1 MDAIKALRSLRMTRH
16 FTDQSISEDIVAD
29 LLEVARWT
37 GSSRNVQ
44 PWQFIVIRD
53 RYVMKAL
60 AQASPNVGHV
70 AGASLVF
77 AVVMDGAENGTSY
90 DAGRVSERVML
101 AAHAFG
107 LGTAVGFI
115 QPPSEST
122 ARAILSVPMDQSVRA
137 VISMGYPAP
146 VDPNAPMRAGTGRRP
161 LHELVHYDTY
171 GKRPTYSS

>member
-16 FTDQSISEDIVAD
+16 FTDRPVPEDIVAE
-29 LLEVARWT
+29 LLQVARWT
-37 GSSRNVQ
+37 GSSRNLQ

-53 RYVMKAL
+53 RNVMKAL
-60 AQASPNVGHV
+60 GQASPNVSHV
-70 AGASLVF
+70 TGASLVF

-115 QPPSEST
+115 QPSSEST

-146 VDPNAPMRAGTGRRP
+146 TDPNAPKRPGSGRRP

-171 GKRPTYSS
+171 GKRPAQSS